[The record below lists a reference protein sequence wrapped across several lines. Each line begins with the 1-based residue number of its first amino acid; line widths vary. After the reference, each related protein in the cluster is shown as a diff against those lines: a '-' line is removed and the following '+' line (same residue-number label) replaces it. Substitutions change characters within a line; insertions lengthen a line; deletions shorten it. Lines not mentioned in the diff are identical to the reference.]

1 MIEAAKGSGLPGARV
16 ARILLVASTVLLLAS
31 CEGVGRDPGAQDDI
45 NEGDMQELTSSGFP
59 NPVSLD
65 ELTQRA
71 DRFYGKRVTVEGRVN
86 RSISPQALSLTSED
100 ASEGGGFAEVEAA
113 LVIEDEASF
122 PEGIS
127 EGRSVRVT
135 GVVGQLD
142 VKEIEQ
148 NYNVN
153 LDDSVYAE
161 FEEKPVVYARILEVL
176 AGSETTGE

>member
-45 NEGDMQELTSSGFP
+45 KEGDMQELTSSGFP
-59 NPVSLD
+59 
-65 ELTQRA
+65 
-71 DRFYGKRVTVEGRVN
+71 
-86 RSISPQALSLTSED
+86 
-100 ASEGGGFAEVEAA
+100 SEGGGFAEVEAA

-161 FEEKPVVYARILEVL
+161 FEEKPVVYARTLEVL